1 MYIYTN
7 LIILSEPRTKP
18 KRQEL

>member
-1 MYIYTN
+1 MHIYTN
-7 LIILSEPRTKP
+7 LTILSEPRTKP